1 MSSSFT
7 IEIAWENPTNSFE
20 FKSFSRDHTATFS
33 NNQLLNVS
41 SAAEY
46 HGNEQL
52 SNPEELLAAALAS
65 CQMLTFFAI
74 ASKSGFIISKYHD
87 KACAL
92 LGKNDSGK
100 VSVTEIKLSPT
111 IEFSGDN
118 RPDSARIKS
127 MQELA
132 HKNCFIA
139 QSIKAKVTFN

>member
-1 MSSSFT
+1 MSQAFT
-7 IEIAWENPTNSFE
+7 VEINWENPIDSFE
-20 FKSFSRDHTATFS
+20 FKSFGRDHTVKLS

-46 HGNEQL
+46 YGNDQL
-52 SNPEELLAAALAS
+52 TNPEELLAAALAS

-100 VSVTEIKLSPT
+100 VSVTEITLSPT
-111 IEFSGDN
+111 IEFSGEN
-118 RPDSARIKS
+118 RPDLAKIKS